1 MEEWRYE
8 MNNVWAFLLQT
19 AYVSLVGLLL
29 LMVKWLLRDKLPAR
43 WQYFVWV
50 VLAVRLL
57 VPATLTKKA
66 ALLPLP
72 LWVETLRILA
82 EGRWSSAYLES
93 GQAVQV
99 AAPVP
104 WLTGLPSS
112 ITDWLFVLY
121 FVGMLVFFGY
131 ILRKYLH
138 LRRLVEEASPPPEK
152 VRRQVMAVGERYN
165 LPLCNVVVS
174 SDLTTSMICGVFRPV
189 LVLPKEREVEDHVIL
204 HELLHLQHHDALQHV
219 FWTLCRG
226 IHWCN
231 PLVHWLLNRVGNDL
245 ESLCDQRV
253 LERLV
258 GEECRTYGISLR
270 SMKTEQYDQIPGTTS
285 ISNGSQAISHRTK
298 AVAHPR
304 SYPKGI
310 NLVSCCVTAVLLTT
324 CLVGT
329 LEPPLALTR
338 GGTWAE
344 TKALAAA
351 RLTSCSTV
359 AGAVDAYAK
368 GLIEGSWLYLIAAS
382 PAQMRGGLTEEYR
395 LQGLHF
401 FLLQNQE
408 FPYYTVHV
416 GKGVVSEPTKQMTT
430 CTFTGEPYTICGLNQ
445 EEDDS
450 YSALLVLPVKAKAD
464 RANVERQGTLVYPIQ
479 IFREAGHGYVVE
491 QAGTEVLY
499 LSAEFGAFYDGNQ
512 GYPFLAKDKHYE
524 GVGESGRGTASV
536 QRLYRLDHD
545 SKMLVPPDF
554 SPDAQKDFV
563 IQEVCFLEYTVTG
576 RPEEGQG
583 LTELGLQAIKMEEG
597 EPPDFSEVEKYSCL
611 IPGSSGSGDRGY
623 CWSATA
629 VSENGKGSVTGT
641 QEGQVEEGTSYP
653 AGFALRVFWN
663 REVRET
669 LFLQEVREDET

>member
-1 MEEWRYE
+1 

-57 VPATLTKKA
+57 VPATLTNKA

-72 LWVETLRILA
+72 LWVETLRLLA
-82 EGRWSSAYLES
+82 EGRGSPAYLES

-99 AAPVP
+99 VAPVP

-112 ITDWLFVLY
+112 MTDWLFVLY
-121 FVGMLVFFGY
+121 FVGMLVFFGHTF
-131 ILRKYLH
+131 RQYLS
-138 LRRLVEEASPPPEK
+138 LRRLVEKASLPPEK

-174 SDLTTSMICGVFRPV
+174 SVLTAPMIYGVFHPV

-204 HELLHLQHHDALQHV
+204 HEMLHLKHHDALQHV
-219 FWTLCRG
+219 FWTICRG

-231 PLVHWLLNRVGNDL
+231 PMVHWLLNRVSNDL

-253 LERLV
+253 LERLA

-270 SMKTEQYDQIPGTTS
+270 SMKTEQYAQVPGTTS
-285 ISNGSQAISHRTK
+285 ISNSSQAISRRTK
-298 AVAHPR
+298 AVAHIL

-310 NLVSCCVTAVLLTT
+310 NLVSCCVTVVLLMT

-329 LEPPLALTR
+329 LEPPLVLTR

-351 RLTSCSTV
+351 RLTSCATM

-368 GLIEGSWLYLIAAS
+368 GLVEGSWLYLIAAS

-445 EEDDS
+445 ETGDS
-450 YSALLVLPVKAKAD
+450 YSALLVFPVKAKAD
-464 RANVERQGTLVYPIQ
+464 RMNVERQGTLVYPIR
-479 IFREAGHGYVVE
+479 IFQEAGHGYVVE

-499 LSAEFGAFYDGNQ
+499 LSAEFGAFFDFNQ
-512 GYPFLAKDKHYE
+512 GYPFLSKDKHYE
-524 GVGESGRGTASV
+524 GTGESGRGTASV

-545 SKMLVPPDF
+545 SKMLAPPDF
-554 SPDAQKDFV
+554 SKNAQKDFV
-563 IQEVCFLEYTVTG
+563 VQEVCSLEYTFTG
-576 RPEEGQG
+576 SLEERQD
-583 LTELGLQAIKMEEG
+583 LTELGLQAINMEEG
-597 EPPDFSEVEKYSCL
+597 ETPDFSEVEKYSSI

-623 CWSATA
+623 CWSAMS
-629 VSENGKGSVTGT
+629 VSGDWNGSVTCK
-641 QEGQVEEGTSYP
+641 QAGQVEEETPYP

-669 LFLQEVREDET
+669 LLLQEVREDET